1 MKTYMVS
8 LLTHKA
14 LYPHSKIQ
22 VVFFFLTSFLFIE
35 NTILKITGILASGSL
50 VAVYMFFYQN
60 HVSTSLTSGLNMS
73 SIGKILNPIEMII

>member
-14 LYPHSKIQ
+14 LYPHSKSQ
-22 VVFFFLTSFLFIE
+22 GFFFFFFTSFLFIE

-50 VAVYMFFYQN
+50 VAVYMFFNQN
-60 HVSTSLTSGLNMS
+60 HVSTSLTSGLNIS
-73 SIGKILNPIEMII
+73 SIGKILNPI